1 MSEIDDAIARLER
14 AVTRLETASS
24 RVPQAPASDE
34 RTAAVALEIAQRID
48 AALARLGTLLEREG

>member
-1 MSEIDDAIARLER
+1 MSEIDDALARLER

-24 RVPQAPASDE
+24 RVPASDE